1 MTIDRAQEM
10 LEQMVNDLP
19 EVIFNELNGGVLLL
33 PESKRSPEARADDLY
48 IMGEYVV
55 RHDMGRMVKIY
66 YGSFVKLYGENAP
79 DELWEK
85 ELRHTLHPEL
95 THHLEHLAGEN
106 DLEVEDDIRM
116 YLYHNYMDMSQAEEI
131 MKQLKKKK

>member
-1 MTIDRAQEM
+1 MTIDQAQTM

-19 EVIFNELNGGVLLL
+19 EAIFQDLNGGVLLL
-33 PESKRSPEARADDLY
+33 PQAKRSPEARADDLY

-66 YGSFVKLYGENAP
+66 YGSFVKLFGENAP
-79 DELWEK
+79 DAKWEK
-85 ELRHTLHPEL
+85 ELRHTLHHEL

-116 YLYHNYMDMSQAEEI
+116 YLYHNNMDMSQASEI
-131 MKQLKKKK
+131 MKNLKKK